1 MAFPL
6 GANSEIYNMLVRNL
20 GKTPSLSEYNDAVRW
35 INASSG
41 TNYPIYA
48 ETALAPPVAPVTP
61 AATGGEF
68 FTGTGAGG
76 TVELMN
82 PAERANQ
89 WTKELQAQQDAAA
102 MARTQVST
110 SAQLAA
116 ATASAQAQL
125 EAQREADRAALE
137 RLRYQLGTDLANA
150 LMTNDLNKAKLTMDV
165 ASLAADPRSTVGFLE
180 YLGKAGG
187 GPTAISQNV
196 AAGIQ
201 PSPVWEYVP
210 QTEGYSPEVQN
221 LLDILKGFVGSLGG

>member
-1 MAFPL
+1 MAFPI
-6 GANSEIYNMLVRNL
+6 GTNSDIYNMLVRNL
-20 GKTPSLSEYNDAVRW
+20 GHSPSVSEYNDAVRW
-35 INASSG
+35 INAQSG
-41 TNYPIYA
+41 TNIPIYT
-48 ETALAPPVAPVTP
+48 ETVLAPP
-61 AATGGEF
+61 TGGGGAGESV
-68 FTGTGAGG
+68 FTGLGAGG
-76 TVELMN
+76 TSDVF
-82 PAERANQ
+82 NQ
-89 WTKELQAQQDAAA
+89 WLAEQQYLLEQQRVSEQGA
-102 MARTQVST
+102 MARAQLSAST
-110 SAQLAA
+110 SLAA
-116 ATASAQAQL
+116 AQASAAAQL
-125 EAQREADRAALE
+125 EAQREANRAALE

-150 LMTNDLNKAKLTMDV
+150 LMTNDLNKARLTMDV